1 MTVVRPCLHS
11 HASGLHILLALMRRS
26 LACAQDAQASGRGR
40 TSCAAGG
47 DSGTGSSISDYRFLE
62 EAAGLRDS
70 SARDTQ
76 RMLQSQKLQ
85 QLRQLQTS
93 VGLSALYLLVQFVSC
108 RVVDTSIYHS
118 GGACLP

>member
-1 MTVVRPCLHS
+1 
-11 HASGLHILLALMRRS
+11 MRTGCTGKRK
-26 LACAQDAQASGRGR
+26 R
-40 TSCAAGG
+40 TDYVPMAGFG
-47 DSGTGSSISDYRFLE
+47 DRELISDYRFLE